1 MYENLMQL
9 PIFQGISRNKIS
21 ELIEKTK
28 FHFLKYPAG
37 EQIIRKG
44 EECTHLK
51 FILSGKVRSEII
63 NKTGKIK
70 VSEVISAPNVIAPN
84 HLFGRSTF
92 YPGDIFAV
100 EDTGIM
106 QITKASFVTILQ
118 NESIFLI
125 NLLNILSRRSQ
136 KTIESFLSISSGDV
150 KERLAFWILSF
161 TQRKSTDIR
170 IICKQKDLYSFFG
183 VQRSI
188 FMAALNN
195 LKENGII
202 DFTPQ
207 EIIIL
212 DRYKLKEI
220 LQMDQDDENEIDNSA
235 I

>member
-1 MYENLMQL
+1 MNGMYENLMQL

-37 EQIIRKG
+37 EQVIRKG

-51 FILSGKVRSEII
+51 FILSGKVL
-63 NKTGKIK
+63 
-70 VSEVISAPNVIAPN
+70 SEVISAPNVIAPN

-92 YPGDIFAV
+92 YPGDVFAV

-106 QITKASFVTILQ
+106 QVSKAAFVSILQ

-136 KTIESFLSISSGDV
+136 KTIESFLSISTGDV

-170 IICKQKDLYSFFG
+170 IVCKQKDLYSFFG

-188 FMAALNN
+188 FMAALND
-195 LKENGII
+195 LKEKGII

-207 EIIIL
+207 EIVIL

-220 LQMDQDDENEIDNSA
+220 LNMEQDDELEKG
-235 I
+235 